1 LCIFGLVEEFILP
14 FVIDHARQQVHGDDY
29 PMRAFLQFAG
39 EEAKHIQLFKRF
51 QREFEEGFGT
61 HCPVI
66 GPAQAI
72 ADTIL
77 AHDPLGIALTTLHI
91 EWMVQRH
98 YVDSIK
104 DDQELDPQFKSLLKN
119 HWMEEAQHAKVDTLM
134 VEALADGKSEA
145 EIMQDVEE
153 FIEIGGFLDGGLTQQ
168 VEFDMESFT
177 RATGRELTDSEKQE
191 FRRVQQQANRWT
203 YLGTGLTHERVL
215 ETLES
220 LTPKARARVES
231 IAPMFC

>member
-1 LCIFGLVEEFILP
+1 
-14 FVIDHARQQVHGDDY
+14 
-29 PMRAFLQFAG
+29 
-39 EEAKHIQLFKRF
+39 
-51 QREFEEGFGT
+51 
-61 HCPVI
+61 
-66 GPAQAI
+66 
-72 ADTIL
+72 
-77 AHDPLGIALTTLHI
+77 
-91 EWMVQRH
+91 
-98 YVDSIK
+98 VDSIK

-177 RATGRELTDSEKQE
+177 RATGRELTQSEKEE

-220 LTPKARARVES
+220 LTPKARERVES